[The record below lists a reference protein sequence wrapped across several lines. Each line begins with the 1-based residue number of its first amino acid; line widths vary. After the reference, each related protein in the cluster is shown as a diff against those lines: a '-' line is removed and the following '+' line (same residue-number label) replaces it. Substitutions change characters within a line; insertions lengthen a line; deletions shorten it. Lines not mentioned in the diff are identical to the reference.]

1 MNKYVVLGLLV
12 VSLLTLT
19 GCEKLQEVKQVKQ
32 GLDTINDAKQ
42 TIQDGKETVEKLQ
55 NDVNTK
61 IEQGKEL
68 KKQFDE
74 FNNALDTF
82 TGDSNK

>member
-1 MNKYVVLGLLV
+1 MKKFLNFGLLLM
-12 VSLLTLT
+12 SLLVFT
-19 GCEKLQEVKQVKQ
+19 GCDKVKEIQQVQQ

-55 NDVNTK
+55 NDVNSK

-74 FNNALDTF
+74 FSNALDTF
-82 TGDSNK
+82 TGDKE